1 MWNRDNKQILFVP
14 GIDFTDPSYHLP
26 HFYEL
31 LALWADEEDRPFW
44 KEAAAVS
51 RRYLRAACHPITG
64 MNAEYAEFDGSPMSR
79 KLPWSNDRHDWFYSD
94 AYRTV
99 ANIGLD
105 YEWFGIDEGQA
116 QAAEKLQHF
125 LGDVRRDAPWKIYE
139 VDGTCLEQD
148 ALHPVGM
155 LATTAQ
161 GALAVLGRSDDE
173 NVIRMAWEWVERFWN
188 EPLRQG
194 DRRYYDNC
202 LYFFAFLA
210 LSGKYRIW

>member
-1 MWNRDNKQILFVP
+1 MP

-31 LALWADEEDRPFW
+31 FALWGDEQDRPFW
-44 KEAAAVS
+44 REAAAAS
-51 RRYLRAACHPITG
+51 RRYLKSACHPITG

-79 KLPWSNDRHDWFYSD
+79 KLPWTDDRHDWFYSD

-105 YEWFGIDEGQA
+105 YAWFGVDEGQA
-116 QAAEKLQHF
+116 DAAVRLQHF
-125 LGDVRRDAPWKIYE
+125 LAKQEKPYQIYE
-139 VDGTCLEQD
+139 LDGTCLGQD

-161 GALAVLGRSDDE
+161 GALAVIGRCQDKQAQ
-173 NVIRMAWEWVERFWN
+173 RTAWQWVERLWQQ
-188 EPLRQG
+188 PLRRG
-194 DRRYYDNC
+194 ERRYYDNC

-210 LSGKYRIW
+210 LSGRYRIWG